1 MPTETS
7 LRDHSE
13 HGSRLD
19 RVRSTAYLVWT
30 AVGVLVLL
38 AAFVWMLGK
47 IAPAL
52 IPFIMAAII
61 AFLLHSPVNALE
73 RRGIGRGWAVLLCF
87 AAVLGILT
95 IVGVFLV
102 PPLARQIQSFAN
114 EAPKY
119 LAQVQTALQDLQIG
133 FSRVVVPEWLSNVV
147 DSATKQVGAFAQEIA
162 SGAGR
167 MLVAAGTGVATGLFD
182 MFLATVLA
190 FWILKDIPT
199 IQREIVRVA
208 GPRFEDDAENL
219 VSTVDHMVGGYLK
232 GQTIASL
239 VTGTL
244 ATIGLAIIGV
254 PYALV
259 LGIITFVFNYVPY
272 IGPILAGLIA
282 GVVGLFVSPL
292 TALLAIAIVIVAQNL
307 TDSLVTPRVMS
318 SQVNLHPTFVVFAIL
333 VGGTLYG
340 IIGLLLAIPFAA
352 TIQGL
357 FIYYY
362 ERRTARS
369 LVSEDGALFRSDSA
383 PTDDESGQRD
393 DEHSEG

>member
-7 LRDHSE
+7 VRDHSE

-30 AVGVLVLL
+30 AVGVLVLM
-38 AAFVWMLGK
+38 AAVVWMLGK

-52 IPFIMAAII
+52 VPFLMAAII

-73 RRGIGRGWAVLLCF
+73 RRGIGRGWAVLICF
-87 AAVLGILT
+87 AAVLGILA

-102 PPLARQIQSFAN
+102 PPLAKQIQAFAN

-119 LAQVQTALQDLQIG
+119 LGQVQTALQDLQTG
-133 FSRVVVPEWLSNVV
+133 FSRVVIPEWLSNVV

-162 SGAGR
+162 SGAGK

-219 VSTVDHMVGGYLK
+219 VRTVDHMVGGYLK

-282 GVVGLFVSPL
+282 GTVGLFVSPL
-292 TALLAIAIVIVAQNL
+292 TALLAIVIVIVAQNL

-383 PTDDESGQRD
+383 PTDDEPDERV